1 MEERR
6 KSESAPYPFANEH
19 SDRLARIE
27 TKLDNALSWLSKRD
41 EECKAMQKELN
52 TMQVTQGKQ
61 GTIIWLFSGMIS
73 AVIAGV
79 ISFFSRK

>member
-6 KSESAPYPFANEH
+6 KDKSNPCPFADEH

-27 TKLDNALSWLSKRD
+27 TKLDNALYWLSKRD
-41 EECKAMQKELN
+41 IECNLMQKELN
-52 TMQVTQGKQ
+52 AMQIEQGKQ
-61 GTIIWLFSGMIS
+61 GIVIWLFSGMIS

-79 ISFFSRK
+79 ISFFARK

>member
-6 KSESAPYPFANEH
+6 KSNSCPFADEH

-41 EECKAMQKELN
+41 EECKAMQKEIN
-52 TMQVTQGKQ
+52 TIQVAHGKQ
-61 GTIIWLFSGMIS
+61 GVVIWLFSGIIS
-73 AVIAGV
+73 TVIAGV
-79 ISFFSRK
+79 VSVFSRK